1 MDVMLYVDNLAKS
14 TTEEELKT
22 LFAGA
27 GDVTAIKIIKDR
39 NSGESKGFGFITMSA
54 QSEADNAV
62 SKFNA
67 YSLRDHR
74 LKVHLAVPRP
84 QRGAPKTVFEP

>member
-1 MDVMLYVDNLAKS
+1 MLYVDNLAKS
-14 TTEEELKT
+14 TTEDELKA

-39 NSGESKGFGFITMSA
+39 HSGESKGFGFITMSA

-74 LKVHLAVPRP
+74 LKVHLAMPRP
-84 QRGAPKTVFEP
+84 QRGASRTPFEP

>member
-1 MDVMLYVDNLAKS
+1 MLYVDNLAKL
-14 TTEEELKT
+14 TTEDDLRA

-62 SKFNA
+62 SKFNS

-74 LKVHLAVPRP
+74 LKVHLAMPRP
-84 QRGAPKTVFEP
+84 QRGTAKTIFEP